1 MAGGNMY
8 EGVYEVT
15 DGKGDTLYLG
25 RMEGGKLGRLYGLPW
40 SAEAVE
46 QLTEE
51 LARKNPENTGA
62 IGGEDG
68 RSRRWSCIIWA
79 SVPTCR
85 RMEMTVL

>member
-8 EGVYEVT
+8 EGGYEVT

-62 IGGEDG
+62 IGGEMVAVEG
-68 RSRRWSCIIWA
+68 GHA
-79 SVPTCR
+79 SFGPASPLAEGWR
-85 RMEMTVL
+85 